1 MARPVKNY
9 CDYFPHDRDMRN
21 HRKVKAI
28 RTKFGITGYA
38 IWVMFLEYL
47 TGSDGNVFEFSDVE
61 VELISGDFGVS
72 ATEMSDV
79 LNYCIKM
86 ELLFQK
92 EGFIHSES
100 LDERLSGVY
109 EKRKQ
114 SKEQSKKQQRINGKF
129 IRNNTVDNGVSVTEM
144 PQIKLNEIK
153 LKENNINNGTWE
165 SEKILFLNAE
175 QWQMKQ
181 CGEFSITKDVLL
193 VSITEFLKEL
203 ELKEDFKDQKE
214 LKRHWYNWYKSN
226 LNKKPQR
233 RQLSEYEIKLEQQ
246 REAAK
251 KRTA

>member
-1 MARPVKNY
+1 MARPAKNY

-21 HRKVKAI
+21 HRKVRAI

-129 IRNNTVDNGVSVTEM
+129 IRGNTVGNGVSVTEM

-175 QWQMKQ
+175 EWQMKQ
-181 CGEFSITKDVLL
+181 CGEFMITKDVLL
-193 VSITEFLKEL
+193 ASITEFLKEL